1 MTFTALFWLADK
13 LPTLMS
19 VTILCVALY
28 FAFIKR
34 TMLIGGVLSTLK
46 KLSPRRRGVSK
57 AVLAPSGAEVR
68 RDGTR
73 HAPARRRLPPAAAVA
88 RPTRS
93 LTSHIPLGGHT
104 EGPSPAPPSTP
115 PLLPGGA
122 AT

>member
-46 KLSPRRRGVSK
+46 KLSPRRR
-57 AVLAPSGAEVR
+57 
-68 RDGTR
+68 
-73 HAPARRRLPPAAAVA
+73 
-88 RPTRS
+88 
-93 LTSHIPLGGHT
+93 
-104 EGPSPAPPSTP
+104 
-115 PLLPGGA
+115 
-122 AT
+122 